1 MLVKNELLV
10 GTEYMDKRTAVSAH
24 TNKFSIDP

>member
-10 GTEYMDKRTAVSAH
+10 GTECTDKRAAVSPH